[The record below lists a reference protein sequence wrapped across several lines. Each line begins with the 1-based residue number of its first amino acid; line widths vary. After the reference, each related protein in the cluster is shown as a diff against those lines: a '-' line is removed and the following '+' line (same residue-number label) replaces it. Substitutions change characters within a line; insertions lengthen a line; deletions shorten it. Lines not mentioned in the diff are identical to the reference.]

1 MFPDKQSF
9 AEGIY
14 KILVTFMENTTI
26 ESLEHYYLV
35 NVNAIE
41 TMRRI
46 DESLYTDL
54 IQKFKE
60 QKHAINANSDSGGTG
75 YVNSDPRREGQ
86 TVDERELR
94 ARKLKTQEYRKHHS
108 TTGLR

>member
-1 MFPDKQSF
+1 MYEDAQSF
-9 AEGIY
+9 AEGIHE
-14 KILVTFMENTTI
+14 ILVAFMATRSI

-75 YVNSDPRREGQ
+75 HANSDPRRKGQ
-86 TVDERELR
+86 TDDERELR
-94 ARKLKTQEYRKHHS
+94 ARKQKTKE
-108 TTGLR
+108 